1 MSTPFELEQ
10 TRQKEQAS
18 IEKQSILAGQKTVN
32 SNLIKD
38 STPEGLKLKG
48 SAKLPLLIFNLS
60 SQIPEIIQPSLEG
73 LIQKYIPNINVCDS
87 NININE
93 FLIQRNNIVS
103 SLNNIGDKVNKLG
116 TSITGI
122 SNFLDLTL
130 GVISAVDIASTAI
143 SLAAKAVPLIPGA
156 VPAAL
161 NDIQTFI
168 RKTTF
173 DQAGNSKL
181 SKSQGIINSS
191 ALVISITGVYI
202 LKTIELLDQIDNYM
216 NTCFPEIKNDLTL
229 ISKDVK
235 SIADSQKKAQ
245 QTLNQITYNGF
256 IIDIEEIPYTPTVTR
271 RKAVGR
277 NAQGITLIQT
287 ELSFTTDTQ
296 TLINELKLIIDR
308 DNLKAY

>member
-73 LIQKYIPNINVCDS
+73 LIQKYIPNTNVCDS

-271 RKAVGR
+271 KKAVGR